1 MEMLAI
7 ALWAVLS
14 FGEEAPPG
22 DVSQDLRRDDRPGVA
37 STTNAAIRLK
47 LAQELS
53 VAEFH
58 GAELFFA
65 DLDHDGRPEVLA
77 YQGPG
82 VFGARLYAG
91 LPQVKPALP
100 KSTCLTAFRQ
110 DGTRLWTWGTPNPAD
125 RPYTS
130 HAYESC
136 VAAGDVDGD
145 GRVEVALA
153 DGRQVYLLDGLTG
166 RVRAEAEMPEDNF
179 YIVQVL
185 GERVAPGEA
194 AVVVKNGEGGYGQWR
209 YGEPLIALDAQL
221 KPVWGPVAIPGAGH
235 HILALDLD
243 GDKGHEFLVGYC
255 AVKPSGKIA
264 WTVDA
269 IDPAKLDADKEHV
282 DYTDVRRL
290 PSGKLLLALAG
301 SNRSYLAECGGRTFF
316 ARPGPHPQGCA
327 LGRFR
332 DDSEFQVA
340 VYNADGP
347 LVLYDPRAGSCGS
360 GRRRGAGRWAA
371 RRCARAAA
379 STATAPSSRWRS
391 RAGRPAQDY
400 VIFSDGGWPWGMDGD
415 GNITLE
421 FEPPPN
427 SRQPERELPPGA
439 RADDLGY
446 GFATKIVD
454 WDGDGVNEAVIY
466 DRRYLWVYRA
476 EEADR
481 VPRPKASSLRG
492 ATEAWTSMT
501 PDLIARK

>member
-1 MEMLAI
+1 MKTLAI
-7 ALWAVLS
+7 ALWALVWS
-14 FGEEAPPG
+14 VGAAPP
-22 DVSQDLRRDDRPGVA
+22 
-37 STTNAAIRLK
+37 NAAAANTVLCLK
-47 LAQELS
+47 LSQELPFG
-53 VAEFH
+53 AYG
-58 GAELFFA
+58 GAELFFV
-65 DLDHDGRPEVLA
+65 DLDRDGRPEVLA

-82 VFGARLYAG
+82 VFGARLYSG

-130 HAYESC
+130 HAHESC

-145 GRVEVALA
+145 ARMEVAVA
-153 DGRQVYLLDGLTG
+153 DGRKVYLLDGLTG
-166 RVRAEAEMPEDNF
+166 GVRAEAEMPEDNF

-185 GERVAPGEA
+185 GEPVAPGEA

-243 GDKGHEFLVGYC
+243 REKGNEFLVGYC

-269 IDPAKLDADKEHV
+269 IDPARLDAGKEHV

-290 PSGKLLLALAG
+290 PSGNQLLAFAG
-301 SNRSYLAECGGRTFF
+301 SNRSYLVECGGRTLFTH
-316 ARPGPHPQGCA
+316 PGPHPQGSA

-347 LVLYDPRAGSCGS
+347 LVLYDPSGRELWQRPTPHRWPLGCPKASEGHRFHRNGPIKPLAIPRAGQL
-360 GRRRGAGRWAA
+360 AK
-371 RRCARAAA
+371 
-379 STATAPSSRWRS
+379 
-391 RAGRPAQDY
+391 DY
-400 VIFSDGGWPWGMDGD
+400 VIFTDGGWPWGMDGE

-427 SRQPERELPPGA
+427 SRQPEFELLPRA

-466 DRRYLWVYRA
+466 DRRYLWVYHAA
-476 EEADR
+476 EPA
-481 VPRPKASSLRG
+481 P
-492 ATEAWTSMT
+492 
-501 PDLIARK
+501 

>member
-1 MEMLAI
+1 MEMFSI
-7 ALWAVLS
+7 ALWALLS
-14 FGEEAPPG
+14 FGQVASPG
-22 DVSQDLRRDDRPGVA
+22 QAKQDVRRDDRPALAPATSAMV
-37 STTNAAIRLK
+37 RLK

-58 GAELFFA
+58 GAELFFV
-65 DLDHDGRPEVLA
+65 DLDHDGRPEVIA
-77 YQGPG
+77 YQGPA

-100 KSTCLTAFRQ
+100 KSTCLIAFRQ
-110 DGTRLWTWGTPNPAD
+110 DGTRLWTWGTPNPVD

-145 GRVEVALA
+145 GQLEVALA
-153 DGRQVYLLDGLTG
+153 DGARVCLLDGLTG
-166 RVRAEAEMPEDNF
+166 LVRAEAQMPEDNF

-185 GERVAPGEA
+185 GERVAHGEA

-243 GDKGHEFLVGYC
+243 GDQGNEFLVGYC
-255 AVKPSGKIA
+255 VVKPSGKVA

-269 IDPAKLDADKEHV
+269 IDPAKLDAGKEHV

-290 PSGKLLLALAG
+290 ACGKLVLAFAG
-301 SNRSYLAECGGRTFF
+301 SNRSYLVESGGRTLF
-316 ARPGPHPQGCA
+316 AHPGPHPQGCA

-347 LVLYDPRAGSCGS
+347 LVLYDPNGRELWQRPTPRRWPLGCPKVCEGRRFHRNGPIKPLAIPRAGQ
-360 GRRRGAGRWAA
+360 
-371 RRCARAAA
+371 
-379 STATAPSSRWRS
+379 
-391 RAGRPAQDY
+391 PAKDY

-415 GNITLE
+415 GSIALE

-427 SRQPERELPPGA
+427 SRQPEREIPPGA
-439 RADDLGY
+439 RGDDLGY

-454 WDGDGVNEAVIY
+454 WDGDGANEAVIY
-466 DRRYLWVYRA
+466 DRRYLWVYRTA
-476 EEADR
+476 EPIR
-481 VPRPKASSLRG
+481 
-492 ATEAWTSMT
+492 
-501 PDLIARK
+501 